1 MSNNEASPVS
11 LKFVGKDYWGRA
23 VFKGSNG
30 RWYKTTDVLLPEA
43 PHQMTATE
51 QTLLLASLH
60 STDSRDGEPGWPVDV
75 SRFSFSEGI

>member
-1 MSNNEASPVS
+1 MSNNESSPIC
-11 LKFVGKDYWGRA
+11 LKFVGEDNLSRA
-23 VFKGSNG
+23 VFKGING
-30 RWYKTTDVLLPEA
+30 GWYKTTDVLLPEA

>member
-1 MSNNEASPVS
+1 MSINESSPVS

-23 VFKGSNG
+23 VFKGNNG
-30 RWYKTTDVLLPEA
+30 RWYKTTDLLPKS
-43 PHQMTATE
+43 PPPLTAAE
-51 QTLLLASLH
+51 KALLLGSLH